1 MLERAQFTAKPLNF
15 QRQRMLGDRAAM
27 CRRGDRCALSLP
39 TWRLFHGHTL
49 CEIAR
54 FIDIA
59 AQLNGQVIREKL
71 KRDDSQD
78 GH

>member
-27 CRRGDRCALSLP
+27 SGRRCALFLP

-59 AQLNGQVIREKL
+59 AQLNCQVISEKL